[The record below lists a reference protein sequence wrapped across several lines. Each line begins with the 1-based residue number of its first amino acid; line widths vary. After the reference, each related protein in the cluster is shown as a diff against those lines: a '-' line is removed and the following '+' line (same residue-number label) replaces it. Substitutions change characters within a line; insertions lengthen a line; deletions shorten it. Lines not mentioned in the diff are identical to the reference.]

1 MDIRNEIKQTRAF
14 RSKSQEASVALL
26 RTVDL
31 LKRHVAGVVEESGIT
46 LQQYNVLRI
55 LRGTHPD
62 SLLTLEIADR
72 MVEHAPGITRLL
84 DRLEARGLIRRERCS
99 TDRRRVHC
107 WITEEGLRILA
118 SLDTPMDE
126 ADEAIA
132 AIGDTNL
139 TRLIKLLEQI
149 RQNL

>member
-1 MDIRNEIKQTRAF
+1 MDIRKEIKQTRAF
-14 RSKSQEASVALL
+14 RSKSQEAVVALL

-31 LKRHVAGVVEESGIT
+31 LKRHIAAVVEDSGVT

-55 LRGTHPD
+55 LRGSHPD

-72 MVEHAPGITRLL
+72 MIEHAPGITRLL
-84 DRLEARGLIRRERCS
+84 DRLESRGLIRRERCS
-99 TDRRRVHC
+99 KDRRRVHC
-107 WITEEGLRILA
+107 WITEDGLGILA
-118 SLDTPMDE
+118 ELDGPMAE

-132 AIGDTNL
+132 SLGETNITKL
-139 TRLIKLLEQI
+139 LKLLEQI